1 MGYKLNLCTAYS
13 FIWVFTDILGL
24 SNYCL
29 GGKTT
34 TKIQI
39 LESATPRLVSTY
51 FVHTVSPL
59 IQF

>member
-29 GGKTT
+29 GGKNNNKNTN
-34 TKIQI
+34 
-39 LESATPRLVSTY
+39 S
-51 FVHTVSPL
+51 
-59 IQF
+59 